1 MPKDALLVQGLMPPV
16 VRIPIWIIGLY
27 LELESFKHLMTEDR
41 TFLPFSLAFNGT
53 SNEAK
58 ALNKERGREKE
69 LGRFSY
75 FL

>member
-1 MPKDALLVQGLMPPV
+1 MWL
-16 VRIPIWIIGLY
+16 GLY
-27 LELESFKHLMTEDR
+27 LELESFKHLMMEDR

-58 ALNKERGREKE
+58 VLNKERGRENE